1 MCQHNYTKRIHKYWW
16 FLHLHRS
23 TASRRKQNSSK
34 SRNARKQFEIFAAAK
49 KGVLFWQ
56 DCSNISK
63 LLLSLPPS
71 DFVVP
76 KLLNVWPF
84 WWTHCASD
92 RRLLRRVI
100 DTRRYSVH
108 SSSLGLLT
116 TSAGSI
122 FGRAIVPHNY
132 IWQNI
137 RVHATILGRAIVE
150 GNYVY
155 LAEHC
160 IGRRCRL
167 GGTSE
172 VEVAAASHI
181 WQLVEELLTGLFI
194 FNIIISII
202 FTIITSII
210 IFKPSPSS

>member
-1 MCQHNYTKRIHKYWW
+1 M
-16 FLHLHRS
+16 
-23 TASRRKQNSSK
+23 
-34 SRNARKQFEIFAAAK
+34 
-49 KGVLFWQ
+49 
-56 DCSNISK
+56 
-63 LLLSLPPS
+63 
-71 DFVVP
+71 
-76 KLLNVWPF
+76 
-84 WWTHCASD
+84 
-92 RRLLRRVI
+92 
-100 DTRRYSVH
+100 
-108 SSSLGLLT
+108 
-116 TSAGSI
+116 
-122 FGRAIVPHNY
+122 Y

-137 RVHATILGRAIVE
+137 RVHETILGRAIVE

-181 WQLVEELLTGLFI
+181 WQLVVELLLTGLFIFNIIIIIIIVIIMPLISGSWWWNYPELLTGLFI

-202 FTIITSII
+202 ITIITSII